1 MIYYLKLRHNI
12 ALESD
17 IQLAKREVC
26 HLFGKV
32 EEILKEDIE
41 KIPNYVPNAQKVSYT
56 KESGV
61 IGYVAE
67 SPKTSLK
74 RMAFLLSF
82 IQEIWS
88 EDESVLS
95 DSYSLK
101 VNNATCTVPL
111 MAMSEMLSYSGQSEI
126 FTAKAIVEILSGK
139 SLISKTAIKG
149 ITRTNTSSPH
159 VHSYHKYKAKFF
171 PRFVRSLIVSNLDL
185 SKESITVC
193 DPYVGSGTTLVESSM
208 LGFDSFGY
216 DIDPLS
222 CFISEIKSNALNTSI
237 NDLCTSL
244 GTFQKPKQVFEYTFP
259 DEIQKKFVRWD
270 TLNDMYDFENEIS
283 KELSLINNEIG
294 FYKQLNQIAL
304 SDALTRKFNIRM
316 MGTGSGRFALEI
328 AKTSIQ
334 SLIKGNMKS
343 SIEALKTVENLK
355 ELYKLTMPTP
365 SVYLGDATN
374 RNCIDGSCDIIV
386 TSPPYLPASS
396 GREDYLV
403 GKMISLK
410 ALGLLDNLDNKE
422 QILQNSV
429 GSMKCQNN
437 TDLAGLPDSVI
448 ELYKWLANDELRS
461 IKAVPIVAY
470 YHSLKKSLSE
480 DKRSIKDDG
489 KIIYIIGKESIFY
502 SNKTKEI
509 LYKVECDN
517 IFVEIAESVGLSVDE
532 VINIELDKKNAVARP
547 RSSDKYYE
555 TAIVMSKKNI
565 IQM

>member
-74 RMAFLLSF
+74 RMAILLSF

-355 ELYKLTMPTP
+355 DLYKLTMPTP
-365 SVYLGDATN
+365 FVYLGDATN

-410 ALGLLDNLDNKE
+410 ALGLLDNKE

>member
-67 SPKTSLK
+67 CPKTSLK
-74 RMAFLLSF
+74 RMAILLSF

-101 VNNATCTVPL
+101 VNNAICTVPL

-139 SLISKTAIKG
+139 TLISKTAIKG

-244 GTFQKPKQVFEYTFP
+244 GTFQKTKQVFEYTFP

-270 TLNDMYDFENEIS
+270 TLNDMYDFESEIS

-410 ALGLLDNLDNKE
+410 ALGLLDNKE

-555 TAIVMSKKNI
+555 TAIIMSKKNI

>member
-74 RMAFLLSF
+74 RMAILLSF

-237 NDLCTSL
+237 NDLSTSL

-410 ALGLLDNLDNKE
+410 ALGLLDNKE

>member
-12 ALESD
+12 SLESD

-26 HLFGKV
+26 HLFGIV

-67 SPKTSLK
+67 CPKTSLK
-74 RMAFLLSF
+74 RMAILLSF

-126 FTAKAIVEILSGK
+126 FTAKAIVEILSSK
-139 SLISKTAIKG
+139 TLISKTAIKG

-270 TLNDMYDFENEIS
+270 TLNDMYDFESEIS
-283 KELSLINNEIG
+283 KELSLINPNR
-294 FYKQLNQIAL
+294 
-304 SDALTRKFNIRM
+304 S
-316 MGTGSGRFALEI
+316 LE
-328 AKTSIQ
+328 K
-334 SLIKGNMKS
+334 
-343 SIEALKTVENLK
+343 
-355 ELYKLTMPTP
+355 LY
-365 SVYLGDATN
+365 V
-374 RNCIDGSCDIIV
+374 
-386 TSPPYLPASS
+386 
-396 GREDYLV
+396 
-403 GKMISLK
+403 
-410 ALGLLDNLDNKE
+410 
-422 QILQNSV
+422 
-429 GSMKCQNN
+429 
-437 TDLAGLPDSVI
+437 
-448 ELYKWLANDELRS
+448 
-461 IKAVPIVAY
+461 
-470 YHSLKKSLSE
+470 
-480 DKRSIKDDG
+480 
-489 KIIYIIGKESIFY
+489 
-502 SNKTKEI
+502 
-509 LYKVECDN
+509 
-517 IFVEIAESVGLSVDE
+517 
-532 VINIELDKKNAVARP
+532 
-547 RSSDKYYE
+547 
-555 TAIVMSKKNI
+555 
-565 IQM
+565 